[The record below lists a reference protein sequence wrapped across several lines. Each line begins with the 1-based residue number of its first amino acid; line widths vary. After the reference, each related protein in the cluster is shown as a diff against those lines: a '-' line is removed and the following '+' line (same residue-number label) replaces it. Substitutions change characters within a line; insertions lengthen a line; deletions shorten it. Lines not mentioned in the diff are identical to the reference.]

1 MGFLAH
7 GVVKFYKNNFE
18 TLKASSQL
26 VAVGHCQMD
35 GRLASRSEK
44 GSVWVCCAGPLT
56 SRSCITAPQV
66 EGVSPPPLPK
76 VHLLPTE
83 PSVLRL
89 FSSLSLHLAHSTLH
103 TPRNSPHDNN
113 LCGQTSRAAEQE
125 MELPVLSREV
135 ESEWKLFSYTICT
148 RAVQALK
155 QRVKRTVPRTPQNKS
170 IQPKQASRSMRNIET
185 FPTNQMYLCLSLVER
200 KVAEFN
206 HNMVKMTYFHHFF
219 RTIDGVLG

>member
-1 MGFLAH
+1 MSYC
-7 GVVKFYKNNFE
+7 VRI
-18 TLKASSQL
+18 
-26 VAVGHCQMD
+26 D
-35 GRLASRSEK
+35 GRIASRSEK

-113 LCGQTSRAAEQE
+113 LCGQSKRTAEQE

-148 RAVQALK
+148 RTVQATK
-155 QRVKRTVPRTPQNKS
+155 QRVKRTVPTTRQKKL
-170 IQPKQASRSMRNIET
+170 IQPNQTSRSMRNIET
-185 FPTNQMYLCLSLVER
+185 FPSKLMYLYLSLIWE
-200 KVAEFN
+200 KSS
-206 HNMVKMTYFHHFF
+206 
-219 RTIDGVLG
+219 IVLS